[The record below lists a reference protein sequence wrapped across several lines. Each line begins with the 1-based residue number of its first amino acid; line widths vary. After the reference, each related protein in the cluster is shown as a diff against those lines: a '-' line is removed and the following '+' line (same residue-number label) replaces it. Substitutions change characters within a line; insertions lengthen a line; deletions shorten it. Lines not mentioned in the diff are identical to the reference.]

1 MSLIVFCIYKNMDDK
16 ASIKLGKKKSKND
29 KIKQDQQ
36 NREKANADVEMSKI
50 KTGINWVKLTTKLNS
65 IR

>member
-1 MSLIVFCIYKNMDDK
+1 MDDK

-50 KTGINWVKLTTKLNS
+50 KTGIN
-65 IR
+65 